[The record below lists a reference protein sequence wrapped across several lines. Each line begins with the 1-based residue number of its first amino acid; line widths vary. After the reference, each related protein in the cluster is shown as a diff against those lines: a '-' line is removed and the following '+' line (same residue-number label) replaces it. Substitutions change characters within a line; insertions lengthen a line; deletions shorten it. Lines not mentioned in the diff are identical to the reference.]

1 MTAAI
6 VPSRPRWQTAGPDVQ
21 AKADALLAGGRVTL
35 FLVKFGQVHAEVR
48 GESGPHLV
56 ALRAGYWECD
66 CPARGQCAHLLAVQ
80 RVTIPGTTDA
90 RR

>member
-6 VPSRPRWQTAGPDVQ
+6 VPIRPEWQTASPTAQ

-35 FLVKFGQVHAEVR
+35 FLVEPGRVHAEVR
-48 GESGPHLV
+48 GVSGPHLV
-56 ALRAGYWECD
+56 ALRAGHWYCD
-66 CPARGQCAHLLAVQ
+66 CPARGQCSHLVAVW
-80 RVTIPGTTDA
+80 RVTVPGTPDA